1 MSRLLDKVVPL
12 IAPALKEH
20 FLLAF
25 PFDSQPK
32 TRIYFDGII
41 AEVEAGAFGYYFSVK
56 MRSSG
61 KLLASGAEST
71 LHDALR
77 RIFEKMNP
85 RTGISDLPR
94 SA

>member
-20 FLLAF
+20 YLLAF

-32 TRIYFDGII
+32 TRIFFNGTI
-41 AEVEAGAFGYYFSVK
+41 AEIEAGAFGYYFAVK
-56 MRSSG
+56 TRSG
-61 KLLASGAEST
+61 RLLASGAENT

-77 RIFEKMNP
+77 RIFEKMKP
-85 RTGISDLPR
+85 HTDLSEFPR

>member
-32 TRIYFDGII
+32 TRIFFNGTV
-41 AEVEAGAFGYYFSVK
+41 AEIEAGALGYYFAVK
-56 MRSSG
+56 TRTG
-61 KLLASGAEST
+61 RLLASGAEST
-71 LHDALR
+71 LHDALQ
-77 RIFEKMNP
+77 RIFEKMEP
-85 RTGISDLPR
+85 HQDVSELPR

>member
-25 PFDSQPK
+25 PFDSQPM
-32 TRIYFDGII
+32 TRIFFNGVI
-41 AEVEAGAFGYYFSVK
+41 AEIERGTLGYYFAVK
-56 MRSSG
+56 TRSG
-61 KLLASGAEST
+61 RLLASGAEST

-77 RIFEKMNP
+77 RIFEKMDERKGISGLP
-85 RTGISDLPR
+85 RT
-94 SA
+94 A